1 MRGAMLLRQ
10 KMNVMSRGGVTCLL
24 AAAMSV
30 ESHFEFRVISKH
42 SN

>member
-24 AAAMSV
+24 AAAMSCQLK
-30 ESHFEFRVISKH
+30 VIL
-42 SN
+42 NFV